1 MNSIDRKILR
11 CQREIEASRPKGMS
25 FEEFEKGAFPYPP
38 VLYGGITTY
47 RFDKLEETTPPIEER
62 SRPADAPK
70 FKVGDRV
77 RPAYNSNWGTGLVTK
92 TQYDAHRRC
101 QVTYYVPENSRRETF
116 DEDADLELIPS
127 QPKAD
132 EEGWIEW
139 KGGACPLEL
148 GARVEVRFN
157 NSDQRSDRPAGEWG
171 WASGP
176 EAWRIC
182 AYRVIA

>member
-11 CQREIEASRPKGMS
+11 CQREIEASRPKVMS

-38 VLYGGITTY
+38 VLYGGITTC
-47 RFDKLEETTPPIEER
+47 RFDKLDETTPPIEER

-77 RPAYNSNWGTGLVTK
+77 RHAMSSDLRFVVSDIALIHGSYFVCCILDGYT
-92 TQYDAHRRC
+92 DAG
-101 QVTYYVPENSRRETF
+101 YVYAEHK
-116 DEDADLELIPS
+116 LELIQS
-127 QPKAD
+127 PK
-132 EEGWIEW
+132 EEGGWIEW
-139 KGGACPLEL
+139 KGQRCPLEP

-157 NSDQRSDRPAGEWG
+157 NGEQRSDRPAAGWG
-171 WASGP
+171 WASGTA
-176 EAWRIC
+176 AWLIC